1 MLSHSDDTRMGEH
14 VSSDVAQ
21 LCNESAK
28 VQNSVVW
35 GAPGRGWAVEEVFL
49 ELYNR
54 GDRH

>member
-14 VSSDVAQ
+14 VSSAVAQ

-35 GAPGRGWAVEEVFL
+35 GAPGCGWAVEEVFL
-49 ELYNR
+49 ELWLE
-54 GDRH
+54 